1 MAQKTIAKNLSD
13 QIKIIDEK
21 LSKRFIALDPKGY
34 FIIKLNISTD
44 EIIAEHYSNFIDAK
58 GKAINP
64 ETGKPLGCKGSVKR
78 TPINIFKG
86 KSAKEIGIQLTEAS
100 EEELISSTDHAL
112 YLGRELQKAEE
123 CLKNKKIY
131 IQD

>member
-1 MAQKTIAKNLSD
+1 MVKKIIAKNLSNE
-13 QIKIIDEK
+13 IKIIDEK
-21 LSKRFIALDPKGY
+21 LSKRFIALDTKGY
-34 FIIKLNISTD
+34 FIIKLNTSKD
-44 EIIAEHYSNFIDAK
+44 EIIVEHYSNYIDET

-64 ETGKPLGCKGSVKR
+64 ETGEPLECKGSVKR

-86 KSAKEIGIQLTEAS
+86 KTAKEVGIKLTES
-100 EEELISSTDHAL
+100 PQEELISTADHAL

-123 CLKNKKIY
+123 CIKNRKTY